1 MSDIGV
7 FGRQTRGEEVTSM
20 AENADFGR
28 KTPVESSLRGAISDM
43 WFLRLFAKSFTQRE
57 LAQKWDFSKM
67 GGFVHFLVT
76 F

>member
-1 MSDIGV
+1 MV
-7 FGRQTRGEEVTSM
+7 
-20 AENADFGR
+20 ENADYGL
-28 KTPVESSLRGAISDM
+28 KTPVEDGLRGAISDM
-43 WFLRLFAKSFTQRE
+43 WFLRLFAKSFMRRE